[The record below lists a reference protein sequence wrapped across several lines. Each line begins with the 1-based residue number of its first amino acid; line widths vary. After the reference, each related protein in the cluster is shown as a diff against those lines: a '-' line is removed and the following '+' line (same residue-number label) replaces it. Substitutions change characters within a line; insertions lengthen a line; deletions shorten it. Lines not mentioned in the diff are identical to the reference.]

1 MPSTKAFSQSWLAE
15 AIGKLSGPIMTVLI
29 RVDPS
34 SIPMLV

>member
-1 MPSTKAFSQSWLAE
+1 LWLAE
-15 AIGKLSGPIMTVLI
+15 AIDELSGPIMTVLM